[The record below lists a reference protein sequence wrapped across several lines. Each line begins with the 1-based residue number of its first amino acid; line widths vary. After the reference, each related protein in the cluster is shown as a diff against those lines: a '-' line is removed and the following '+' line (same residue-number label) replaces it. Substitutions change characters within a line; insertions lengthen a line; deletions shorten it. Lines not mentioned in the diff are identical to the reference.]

1 MSKKISIIAVVITL
15 VIISL
20 IISIYLPNKQKIE
33 KNMEEKSTSYYLL
46 KKDEKFGVIN
56 DKGNIIV
63 QPKYTE
69 VVIPNLHKAVFLC
82 YNEDKEI
89 VLNEKEEKILT
100 QFEKIEA
107 IKLENIIS
115 ESIYEKNALKYEK
128 DGKFGLINIDGE
140 TILDAKYD
148 EISSLGYK
156 QGEILIKEND
166 KYGIISDSGKR
177 IIKTEYDSITSD
189 QYYNVE
195 DGYKKSGYIVCNTT
209 QDGYRYGYFDYN
221 GGKVLEAEYNQIIRL
236 SQIPKGNEAYLIA
249 AKNGQYGIFVNNNK
263 IINTQYQS
271 ISYDNGIFI
280 VERTGKYGAINEKGM
295 EILKPEYSEMQIN
308 GIYIYT
314 TKDEEHQVFDK
325 NGSKVDIPENVTI
338 EPTEKSEYYIKIQQ
352 DGDSEKYILL
362 NSNFEEI
369 THQEYQ
375 YIEYLFNNYFI
386 ATNTEGKSGIID
398 EKENKI
404 VDFTYDLIQTIKDKK
419 IIQARDFE
427 TNTTKIYNS
436 EIKEVE
442 TIKDIH
448 IQSLDDYVKIYNEET
463 ETYIDN
469 NGNKIED
476 GDKLEEI
483 KKNNAILRIEN
494 YKRITYGVE
503 QYYYVEDNE
512 K

>member
-63 QPKYTE
+63 QPQYTE

-236 SQIPKGNEAYLIA
+236 SQMPKGNEAYLIA